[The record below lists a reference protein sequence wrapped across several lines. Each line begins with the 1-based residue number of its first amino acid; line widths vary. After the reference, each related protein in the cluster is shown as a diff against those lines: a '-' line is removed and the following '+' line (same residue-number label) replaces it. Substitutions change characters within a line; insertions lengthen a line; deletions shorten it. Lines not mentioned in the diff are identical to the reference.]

1 MSLERDLLEQEW
13 NGVREVQPG
22 YVLDTHIRWY
32 GDEERVT
39 IEQGEDEHTRT
50 VFYGRL
56 DDAQRWLD
64 ALDRDMA
71 DDAVTQAEVWEV
83 NMRDGAQEVGRYTA
97 RGWGNTERGYVNT
110 VARNMQG
117 HAAERGEVP
126 EEPEEPEVIH
136 VKLTEER
143 VRVVTIRLDE
153 LPGPLRR
160 QLTDGIVS
168 DMKMADQGA
177 LALIVGALGD
187 RVLVPVT
194 GERISRHV
202 EQVFRP

>member
-13 NGVREVQPG
+13 NGREEIRPG
-22 YVLDTHIRWY
+22 MVIEKHIRWY
-32 GDEERVT
+32 GDEER
-39 IEQGEDEHTRT
+39 IEIEEGEDEQTRA

-64 ALDRDMA
+64 AIKRDLEEA
-71 DDAVTQAEVWEV
+71 DMGDIAQVWGV
-83 NMRDGAQEVGRYTA
+83 NMDDGAEEVGRYTA
-97 RGWGNTERGYVNT
+97 RGWGDTERGYVNT
-110 VARNMQG
+110 VARNMQEN
-117 HAAERGEVP
+117 ARRRG
-126 EEPEEPEVIH
+126 EEPEAPEVIH

-143 VRVVTIRLDE
+143 ERVVTIRLDE

-187 RVLVPVT
+187 RALVPVT